1 MLRIN
6 SMITN
11 PMRKLKLSDEELC
24 GLMGLLFWND
34 TLSNL
39 DAAEAQTVVNT
50 QRKIVSELYAVCRNQ
65 AGSNLDASIRFG
77 ILCNVVPLTSVSVL
91 FCLFAFII

>member
-1 MLRIN
+1 
-6 SMITN
+6 MITN
-11 PMRKLKLSDEELC
+11 PMRKLKLSEEELC

-39 DAAEAQTVVNT
+39 EAQEAQTVVNT
-50 QRKIVSELYAVCRNQ
+50 QRKIVAELYSVCRAQ

-77 ILCNVVPLTSVSVL
+77 ILCNIVPLTNVGS
-91 FCLFAFII
+91 FE

>member
-1 MLRIN
+1 
-6 SMITN
+6 
-11 PMRKLKLSDEELC
+11 MRKLKLSEEELC

-39 DAAEAQTVVNT
+39 EAQEAQTVVNT
-50 QRKIVSELYAVCRNQ
+50 QRKIVAELYSVCRAQ

-77 ILCNVVPLTSVSVL
+77 ILCNIVPLTNVGS
-91 FCLFAFII
+91 FE